1 MSGMGGHYR
10 GAVRFLDHLR
20 ARLSWWDGRIRSLLF
35 DLVAAV
41 FTVRFGVDFDTALT
55 VPNVCLMI
63 GAALA
68 FLLRRRFPWLPVVA
82 TAAMATFTGPAVAA
96 SVAVY
101 TMARRRGPSTQLWI
115 AAGLLTAVL
124 ILHTYYNQP
133 PSNVYVFVIS
143 VAVAVGVA
151 MLLGLWV
158 FQRKMLLVTFRE
170 RAEQA
175 ERERDLLA
183 ERAVAAERR
192 RIAREMHDVVA
203 HRCSVIS
210 LQAGALTLTA
220 PDERT
225 GEVAEVIRKTSAT
238 ALTELRSMLRVLRE
252 DENDGPGET
261 SGELA
266 NDPTL
271 SSIRRLVADSVES
284 GENIRL
290 DFPDQLPETSSE
302 IGRAAYR
309 VVQESLTNA
318 AKHAPHAAVHVEV
331 AADDGEVVVTVS
343 NRRSPGTGSDAVPG
357 SGYGLI
363 GMRERVTLAGG
374 ALRTG
379 WAEDGGYRVRAVFPL
394 Q

>member
-1 MSGMGGHYR
+1 M
-10 GAVRFLDHLR
+10 RFLDHLR